1 MDTLLSSAV
10 VSLIKPNHKK
20 EKKLEQN
27 ERPEKPINKD
37 INFDKI
43 EVKEGILKGMLKS
56 TTSVVLTN

>member
-1 MDTLLSSAV
+1 
-10 VSLIKPNHKK
+10 
-20 EKKLEQN
+20 LEQN

-56 TTSVVLTN
+56 TTSVVVTN